1 MITRGRGFYSF
12 QIDVIKR
19 VVFYDKQE
27 KHLGGCP
34 YLAHSSAFQAY
45 LSFTQEMGM
54 GTLVQ
59 VRTLLV
65 KKKQVEIFLY

>member
-1 MITRGRGFYSF
+1 MTWLQRQMITRGRGFYSF

-27 KHLGGCP
+27 KHLAGGGGCP

-54 GTLVQ
+54 ETLVQ
-59 VRTLLV
+59 VRPL
-65 KKKQVEIFLY
+65 

>member
-19 VVFYDKQE
+19 VVFHDKQE
-27 KHLGGCP
+27 KHLTGGGCP

-45 LSFTQEMGM
+45 LIFTQEMGM
-54 GTLVQ
+54 ETLVQ
-59 VRTLLV
+59 VRPL
-65 KKKQVEIFLY
+65 